1 MKKLIFVLLGVIA
14 LVSNSCDDKSGKYA
28 TQLFTYSQ
36 MESAF
41 TDCLSIAIDYAV
53 ECLCPEDELDY
64 ALGYGFYE
72 YEDESYRIY
81 LPLAAR
87 GIVDSLTAHG
97 QGALIDTMVLH
108 INRAAEASGSAIT
121 NAFSSALDGLT
132 YVNHQ
137 SYMNTSTSD
146 ALTQY
151 FKTQCG
157 VQISQSLLAPVQ
169 VKLNEKG
176 VMTEWNQILAIYY
189 TYNPQPVSIDLN
201 SYVTNQIVDAVF
213 SEMGVAEGYIR
224 SDDSWQ
230 TTDILALIFGM
241 DDYE

>member
-1 MKKLIFVLLGVIA
+1 MKKLFFVLLGVIA
-14 LVSNSCDDKSGKYA
+14 LVSVSCKDTSGKYA
-28 TQLFTYSQ
+28 TQLLTYSQ
-36 MESAF
+36 METAF
-41 TDCLSIAIDYAV
+41 TDCLSLATVYAV
-53 ECLCPEDELDY
+53 GCLCPEDELDY

-72 YEDESYRIY
+72 YDDESYRIN
-81 LPLAAR
+81 LPPSAR

-108 INRAAEASGSAIT
+108 INRAAEASGNAIT
-121 NAFSSALDGLT
+121 NAFSSALDDLT

-146 ALTQY
+146 ALTKY

-157 VQISQSLLAPVQ
+157 SQISQSLLAPVQ

-176 VMTEWNQILAIYY
+176 VMAEWNNILAIYY

-201 SYVTNQIVDAVF
+201 SYVTNKIVDAVF
-213 SEMGVAEGYIR
+213 SEMGVAEGLIR
-224 SDDSWQ
+224 SDASWQ
-230 TTDILALIFGM
+230 STDMLALVFGI
-241 DDYE
+241 YE